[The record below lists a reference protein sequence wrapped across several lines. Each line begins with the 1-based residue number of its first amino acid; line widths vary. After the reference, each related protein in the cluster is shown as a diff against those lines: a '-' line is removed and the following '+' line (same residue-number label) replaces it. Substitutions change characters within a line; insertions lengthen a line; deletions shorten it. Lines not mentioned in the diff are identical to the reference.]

1 MQNTAMFNDFYQ
13 VPDLK
18 FDIQKLRRDLEMIL
32 SKKNFKTLG
41 ISHFGAIMLNRV
53 PGDENSTKGHN
64 IRGVYGQNQTKPEKK
79 LKEIFQ

>member
-32 SKKNFKTLG
+32 SKKF
-41 ISHFGAIMLNRV
+41 
-53 PGDENSTKGHN
+53 
-64 IRGVYGQNQTKPEKK
+64 
-79 LKEIFQ
+79 